1 MKNIENVIVE
11 FVKHIDVVD
20 YICISLGLLLFFLPI
35 YAIIVAIRKEK
46 DKKEKKHNKIFLV
59 FYLCFYVGLI
69 SLLVRN
75 QIEKK
80 NTSIESLNNKYNI
93 FVQENNNNIE
103 LYYVQ
108 KNEEVIKEIDSIK
121 KSQFKIVIEKT
132 KDEKYYISFHKP
144 TDAFDILKF
153 KEDRRKEVKK
163 EDLKEF
169 INNIKQQDNYKGTG
183 KHEKLTLEDFK

>member
-1 MKNIENVIVE
+1 M
-11 FVKHIDVVD
+11 
-20 YICISLGLLLFFLPI
+20 
-35 YAIIVAIRKEK
+35 
-46 DKKEKKHNKIFLV
+46 
-59 FYLCFYVGLI
+59 
-69 SLLVRN
+69 
-75 QIEKK
+75 
-80 NTSIESLNNKYNI
+80 
-93 FVQENNNNIE
+93 
-103 LYYVQ
+103 Q

>member
-1 MKNIENVIVE
+1 MKNIENLIVE

-46 DKKEKKHNKIFLV
+46 DKKEKKHKKIFLI

-69 SLLVRN
+69 SLLARN
-75 QIEKK
+75 QFEKK

-93 FVQENNNNIE
+93 FVQENNNIE
-103 LYYVQ
+103 LYYVP
-108 KNEEVIKEIDSIK
+108 KNEEAIKENDYIK

-132 KDEKYYISFHKP
+132 KDEKYYVSFHKP

-163 EDLKEF
+163 EDLKDF
-169 INNIKQQDNYKGTG
+169 IKNIKNQENYKEI
-183 KHEKLTLEDFK
+183 EKNKKLSLEDFK

>member
-1 MKNIENVIVE
+1 MKNIENLIVE

-46 DKKEKKHNKIFLV
+46 DTKEKKHKKIFLI

-69 SLLVRN
+69 SLLARN
-75 QIEKK
+75 QFEKK
-80 NTSIESLNNKYNI
+80 NTSTESLNNEYNVFI
-93 FVQENNNNIE
+93 QENNNIE
-103 LYYVQ
+103 LYYVP

>member
-1 MKNIENVIVE
+1 MNNIENLIVE

-46 DKKEKKHNKIFLV
+46 DKKEKKYKKIFLI

-69 SLLVRN
+69 SLLARN
-75 QIEKK
+75 QFEKK
-80 NTSIESLNNKYNI
+80 NTSVESLNNEYNVFI
-93 FVQENNNNIE
+93 QENNNIE
-103 LYYVQ
+103 LYYVP

-121 KSQFKIVIEKT
+121 KSHFKIVIEKT

>member
-1 MKNIENVIVE
+1 MNNIENIIVE
-11 FVKHIDVVD
+11 FVKYIDIVD
-20 YICISLGLLLFFLPI
+20 YICIALGLLLFFSPI

-46 DKKEKKHNKIFLV
+46 DKKEKKYKKIFLI

-69 SLLVRN
+69 SLLARN
-75 QIEKK
+75 QFEKK
-80 NTSIESLNNKYNI
+80 NTSIESLNNKYNVFI
-93 FVQENNNNIE
+93 QENNNIE
-103 LYYVQ
+103 LYYVL

-144 TDAFDILKF
+144 NDAFDILKF

-169 INNIKQQDNYKGTG
+169 INNIKNQEKYKQI
-183 KHEKLTLEDFK
+183 EKNVNLAVKDLE

>member
-1 MKNIENVIVE
+1 MKNIENLIVE

-46 DKKEKKHNKIFLV
+46 DKKEKKHKKIFLI

-69 SLLVRN
+69 SLLARN
-75 QIEKK
+75 QFEKK

-103 LYYVQ
+103 LYYVP

-121 KSQFKIVIEKT
+121 KSHFVIVVEKT

-144 TDAFDILKF
+144 TDAFDLLKF
-153 KEDRRKEVKK
+153 KENRTKEVKK
-163 EDLKEF
+163 EDLKDF
-169 INNIKQQDNYKGTG
+169 IKNIKQQDNYKGTG
-183 KHEKLTLEDFK
+183 KHEKLTLEDLE

>member
-1 MKNIENVIVE
+1 MKNIENLIIE

-46 DKKEKKHNKIFLV
+46 DKKEKKHKKIFLV

-69 SLLVRN
+69 SLLARN
-75 QIEKK
+75 QFEKK
-80 NTSIESLNNKYNI
+80 NTSIESLNNEYNVFI
-93 FVQENNNNIE
+93 QENNNIE
-103 LYYVQ
+103 LYYVP

-144 TDAFDILKF
+144 TDSFDILKF

-163 EDLKEF
+163 EDLKDF
-169 INNIKQQDNYKGTG
+169 INNIRKQENYKEIE
-183 KHEKLTLEDFK
+183 KNKKLTLEDFK

>member
-1 MKNIENVIVE
+1 MNNIENIIVE
-11 FVKHIDVVD
+11 FVKYIDIVD
-20 YICISLGLLLFFLPI
+20 YICIALGLLLFFSPI
-35 YAIIVAIRKEK
+35 DAIIVAIRKEK
-46 DKKEKKHNKIFLV
+46 DKKEKKYKKIFLI

-69 SLLVRN
+69 SLLARN
-75 QIEKK
+75 QFEKK
-80 NTSIESLNNKYNI
+80 NTSIESLNNKYNVFI
-93 FVQENNNNIE
+93 QENNNIE
-103 LYYVQ
+103 LYYVL

-144 TDAFDILKF
+144 NDAFDILKF

-169 INNIKQQDNYKGTG
+169 INNIKNQEKYKQI
-183 KHEKLTLEDFK
+183 EKNVNLAVKDLE

>member
-1 MKNIENVIVE
+1 MKNIENLIVE

-46 DKKEKKHNKIFLV
+46 DKKEKKYKKIFLI

-69 SLLVRN
+69 SLLARN
-75 QIEKK
+75 QFEKK

-103 LYYVQ
+103 LYYVP

-121 KSQFKIVIEKT
+121 KSHFVIVVEKT

-144 TDAFDILKF
+144 TDAFDLLKF
-153 KEDRRKEVKK
+153 KENRTKEVKK
-163 EDLKEF
+163 EDLKDF
-169 INNIKQQDNYKGTG
+169 IKNIKQQDNYKGTG
-183 KHEKLTLEDFK
+183 KHEKLTLEDLE

>member
-1 MKNIENVIVE
+1 MKNIENLIVE

-20 YICISLGLLLFFLPI
+20 YICISLGLLLFFIPI

-69 SLLVRN
+69 SLLARN
-75 QIEKK
+75 QFEKK
-80 NTSIESLNNKYNI
+80 NTSIESLNNKYNVFI
-93 FVQENNNNIE
+93 QENNNIE
-103 LYYVQ
+103 LYYVS

-132 KDEKYYISFHKP
+132 KNEKYYISFHKP

-169 INNIKQQDNYKGTG
+169 IKNIKNQENYK
-183 KHEKLTLEDFK
+183 KIEKNVNLAVKDLE

>member
-1 MKNIENVIVE
+1 MKNIENLIVE
-11 FVKHIDVVD
+11 FVKHIDIVD
-20 YICISLGLLLFFLPI
+20 YICISLGFLLFFLPI

-46 DKKEKKHNKIFLV
+46 DKKEKKHKKIFLI

-69 SLLVRN
+69 SLLARN
-75 QIEKK
+75 QFEKK
-80 NTSIESLNNKYNI
+80 NTSIESLNNEYNVFI
-93 FVQENNNNIE
+93 QENNNIE
-103 LYYVQ
+103 LYYVP

-153 KEDRRKEVKK
+153 KEDRRKQVNK

-169 INNIKQQDNYKGTG
+169 INNIKNTQNYKQ
-183 KHEKLTLEDFK
+183 KEKNKKLILKDLE

>member
-1 MKNIENVIVE
+1 MKNIENLIIE

-35 YAIIVAIRKEK
+35 YAIIIAIRKEK
-46 DKKEKKHNKIFLV
+46 DKKEKKHKKIFLI

-69 SLLVRN
+69 SLLARN
-75 QIEKK
+75 QFEKK
-80 NTSIESLNNKYNI
+80 NTSVESLNNKYNI

-103 LYYVQ
+103 LYYVP

-121 KSQFKIVIEKT
+121 KSHFVILIEKT

-144 TDAFDILKF
+144 TDAFDLLKF
-153 KEDRRKEVKK
+153 KENRTKEVKK
-163 EDLKEF
+163 EDLKDF
-169 INNIKQQDNYKGTG
+169 IKNIKQQDNYKGTG
-183 KHEKLTLEDFK
+183 KHEKLTLEDLE

>member
-1 MKNIENVIVE
+1 MKNIENLIVE
-11 FVKHIDVVD
+11 FVKHIDIVD
-20 YICISLGLLLFFLPI
+20 YICLALGLLLFFFPI
-35 YAIIVAIRKEK
+35 YIVILKIRKEK
-46 DKKEKKHNKIFLV
+46 DKKEKKHKKIFLV

-69 SLLVRN
+69 SLLARN
-75 QIEKK
+75 QFEKK
-80 NTSIESLNNKYNI
+80 NTSIESLNNKYNVFI
-93 FVQENNNNIE
+93 QENNNIE
-103 LYYVQ
+103 LYYVP

-163 EDLKEF
+163 EDLKDF
-169 INNIKQQDNYKGTG
+169 IKNIKQQDNYKGTG
-183 KHEKLTLEDFK
+183 KHEKLTLEDLE